1 MRLLTVSNFYPP
13 HHVSG
18 YAMLCSDVMESL
30 RARGHETTVLT
41 STLGHGGETTDG
53 HVHRLLTLESPLDY
67 YRPIEGLA
75 YPIAS
80 GRNLRHLRRLAHEF
94 RPDIVFVWGMWNLS
108 KRLAEEAEKLMG
120 SRVVYYLANPWPI
133 EPNQHR
139 AYWELLTRR
148 PWLNWVKAG
157 CRLAVKWLLRTEW
170 QPVPL
175 RFEHAP
181 CCSRALRDQL
191 VAAGVPLK
199 DAPIIY
205 EGIDVES
212 YAWHSAQRRLPARD
226 GLLSLVYVGLLVP
239 HKGVHTAI
247 EALSRLS
254 PEILER
260 VRLTILGSGH
270 PDYESSLRDL
280 VKTHDLARFVSFERP
295 IPRTELPGF
304 LARHHALVMPS
315 IWEEPLALIMQEG
328 LASGLAVVGSATGG
342 TTEIIRDGHNGLLFE
357 PEDAD
362 LLAEHIRRLVL
373 DPSLC
378 RALAEQGQATAR
390 ERFALR
396 RMVDDIEAYL
406 VSVGAHPQPV

>member
-1 MRLLTVSNFYPP
+1 MRLLTISNFYPP

-18 YAMLCSDVMESL
+18 YAMLCSDVVESL
-30 RARGHETTVLT
+30 RARGHEATVLT
-41 STLGHGGETTDG
+41 STLGCGREIRDG
-53 HVHRLLTLESPLDY
+53 HVHRLLALESPLDY

-75 YPIAS
+75 YPIANR
-80 GRNLRHLRRLAHEF
+80 RNLNHLRRLADEF

-108 KRLAEEAEKLMG
+108 KRLAEEAERLMG

-133 EPNQHR
+133 EPNQHQ
-139 AYWELLTRR
+139 AYWELPTRR
-148 PWLNWVKAG
+148 PWLNRVKAG
-157 CRLAVKWLLRTEW
+157 CRHAVKWLLRSEW
-170 QPVPL
+170 QPVAL

-191 VAAGVPLK
+191 AAAGVPLR
-199 DAPIIY
+199 DAPTIY

-212 YAWHSAQRRLPARD
+212 YARHAAQRRLPARD

-239 HKGVHTAI
+239 HKGVHTVV

-254 PEILER
+254 PEIRER

-270 PDYESSLRDL
+270 PDYESTLRDL
-280 VKTHDLARFVSFERP
+280 VKARNLARYVSFEHP
-295 IPRTELPGF
+295 IARTELPGF

-328 LASGLAVVGSATGG
+328 LASGLAFVGSATGG
-342 TTEIIRDGHNGLLFE
+342 TKEIIRDGENGLLFG
-357 PEDAD
+357 PEDVD
-362 LLAEHIRRLVL
+362 LLAEHVRRLAL

-378 RALAEQGQATAR
+378 RTLAEQGQATAR
-390 ERFALR
+390 QKFSLG

-406 VSVGAHPQPV
+406 VGVRAHPQPV